1 MKKIEVIV
9 KSACGLHARPAFE
22 FTKRAKTFTCR
33 ITLSKDDHEA
43 INAKSII
50 EVLSLGVA
58 CGETMS
64 IYCDGLDEELAAKEM
79 SEIGI

>member
-9 KSACGLHARPAFE
+9 KSACGLHARPAFD
-22 FTKRAKTFTCR
+22 FTKKAKKFACK

-58 CGETMS
+58 CGETVS
-64 IYCDGLDEELAAKEM
+64 IYCDGLNEEQAANEM
-79 SEIGI
+79 AEIGI